1 MSWLAS
7 PEFKVGFLVV
17 AVSVLIAGM
26 AMKVAEGPGLF
37 SGKRNYY
44 FRADSAGGL
53 VPNSAVK
60 MAGIKVGVIDKIELE
75 NGRARI
81 LLAIEKDPKVTN
93 SARVELR
100 GDGILGDKHVELV
113 PGKDEDPDLPPG
125 SELVLGGGKGGMDDL
140 MGNANQ
146 VVKSIQELVDAFNKA
161 FKAGDDTTTVGR
173 IVGNIEKITADLK
186 QVSGENKEGIR
197 EIVERI
203 RSIAKNIDSYVN
215 EESLGHLDHA
225 LKNIDDVTTKINKGE
240 GTLGRLINDEETIEQ
255 INTAVENINNFLGG
269 AQKMETSVDFH
280 SEFMTNDEN
289 KSYLGLRIQPG
300 LDRYY
305 EVAAVSDTLGVTSEE
320 VDTTGPVGSRGTT
333 TFQKKTYKNNFKL
346 TAIFAK
352 NFWDFTVKGGLIE
365 NYGGGGID
373 YYVLGNRD
381 LRLSVEAFDFKELN
395 IRAFVKYN
403 FFKGFYVMGG
413 GDNLL
418 GKGTN
423 PVGESRRAAA
433 FIGAG
438 IFVTNDDLKTLSSKF
453 SFK

>member
-17 AVSVLIAGM
+17 AVSTLIAGM

-44 FRADSAGGL
+44 FHAESANGL

-113 PGKDEDPDLPPG
+113 PGKDEDPDLPAG

-173 IVGNIEKITADLK
+173 IVGNIEKVTADLK
-186 QVSGENKEGIR
+186 QVTGENKEGIR

-215 EESLGHLDHA
+215 EESLSHLDHA

-255 INTAVENINNFLGG
+255 INMAVENINSFLGG
-269 AQKMETSVDFH
+269 DQFAPGNFFPFGRLEIATVLFEGENHVFH
-280 SEFMTNDEN
+280 TRHIVKKRGVLKEHPQTRAHFNQ
-289 KSYLGLRIQPG
+289 LIQIHLPQI
-300 LDRYY
+300 LPEHFDMSR
-305 EVAAVSDTLGVTSEE
+305 
-320 VDTTGPVGSRGTT
+320 RGTN
-333 TFQKKTYKNNFKL
+333 Q
-346 TAIFAK
+346 
-352 NFWDFTVKGGLIE
+352 
-365 NYGGGGID
+365 
-373 YYVLGNRD
+373 
-381 LRLSVEAFDFKELN
+381 
-395 IRAFVKYN
+395 
-403 FFKGFYVMGG
+403 
-413 GDNLL
+413 
-418 GKGTN
+418 
-423 PVGESRRAAA
+423 P
-433 FIGAG
+433 
-438 IFVTNDDLKTLSSKF
+438 
-453 SFK
+453 